1 MNEMLETTPDAAAA
15 PAPAPASRPL
25 TPDAWAM
32 IERVAPAMHQAR
44 FFGGVTSP
52 AAAMAIMLTGYELG
66 LPPAASFRFV
76 HVIDGRPALSPKGA
90 LAVLR
95 RSGLLDRLEIVE
107 APGACTVAMR
117 RRGGESFSLTW
128 TLEDARRAGVIR
140 PNGGWDRYP
149 QNMLRWRAIG
159 YVADVLFPD
168 VLGGLHR
175 ADEVGAAI
183 DASGDVVRQPG
194 GSDANPERGASWPAG
209 PGRSLWPTSPATTES
224 TGPAAAPPP
233 GETPATP
240 GAPDAGEPEGL
251 DGPDGLDELV
261 ERFGAEALLRAA
273 GGTVPE
279 TEAELAT
286 AADRLRAAPLPD
298 APVAEPEE
306 VTGGAA

>member
-1 MNEMLETTPDAAAA
+1 VTEVLETTPDDAAA
-15 PAPAPASRPL
+15 PAPAPAPRPL
-25 TPDAWAM
+25 TPEAWAM

-128 TLEDARRAGVIR
+128 TLEDARRAGVVR

-175 ADEVGAAI
+175 ADEFGAAI

-194 GSDANPERGASWPAG
+194 ESDASHGRAASWSAG
-209 PGRSLWPTSPATTES
+209 PVPSLRPTAPATPATT
-224 TGPAAAPPP
+224 GPATAPLGQTPAAP
-233 GETPATP
+233 GTPDVDGP
-240 GAPDAGEPEGL
+240 

-273 GGTVPE
+273 GGSIPE
-279 TEAELAT
+279 TEDEVVAAAE
-286 AADRLRAAPLPD
+286 RLRAAPLPD
-298 APVAEPEE
+298 APVGEPEE